1 MADYFDTAYQ
11 GAYKSGLSL
20 GQGIESAAGD
30 VGDGIKL
37 QKQRQMAHD
46 ILTKTGMVK
55 DEVTPPSVD
64 DLKSN
69 LKEFGK
75 QTGRNVNFNIA
86 PDADEKQQRT
96 FLEGIHKAYGVP
108 LPKGQTKTTL
118 NLTPGTEYDPIKGS
132 LSFSSPTKSMVSQL
146 GLMKEQ
152 DKKENSKV
160 IADAIQNGDQLADF
174 QSLYGLA
181 GPVKAELEKRGVN
194 VNKMQLDTIAEKKL
208 AQTLNGPQQ
217 TRLRQSI
224 ASVTD
229 GLDVLDGLNK
239 EFQRT
244 GIKAFNKAQIEALA
258 NGSGTKEQQ
267 ELAQRFVTQITG
279 LQDEFGNVIMSGNA
293 PTDKAL
299 ELAGKVFRS
308 DYNDTS
314 LSASIKQAK
323 QLLSIR
329 RAAIENVGAV
339 GVRGQIP
346 GQPEQQ
352 AQGVLQASGVQPPM
366 SMNNQKSGNDYQ
378 TYLKSIGQ

>member
-1 MADYFDTAYQ
+1 M
-11 GAYKSGLSL
+11 GLSDPFSTTYEGSFKAGQSL
-20 GQGIESAAGD
+20 GQGIDSAAGSVAD
-30 VGDGIKL
+30 VMK
-37 QKQRQMAHD
+37 QKQKLAQDTQQRSQAF
-46 ILTKTGMVK
+46 GMLK
-55 DEVTPPSVD
+55 NMGLIQEDTTPPSLD
-64 DLKSN
+64 DLKTG
-69 LKEFGK
+69 LKVAGK
-75 QTGRNVNFNIA
+75 TMGKDISFAGHDDMDEDTQRNWLGSLYKSFNI
-86 PDADEKQQRT
+86 PIPQGK
-96 FLEGIHKAYGVP
+96 
-108 LPKGQTKTTL
+108 TKTTVS
-118 NLTPGTEYDPIKGS
+118 PGVNMDLGGGVEYKSPVKS
-132 LSFSSPTKSMVSQL
+132 LVGELSA
-146 GLMKEQ
+146 MKEK
-152 DKKENSKV
+152 DKKENATA
-160 IADAIQNGDQLADF
+160 IADAIENGDQLADF

-224 ASVTD
+224 QSVTD
-229 GLDVLDGLNK
+229 GLDVLDNLNQ
-239 EFQRT
+239 EFKRS
-244 GIKAFNKAQIEALA
+244 GIKAFNKGEIEALA

-299 ELAGKVFRS
+299 ELAGRIFKS

-339 GVRGQIP
+339 GVRGQI
-346 GQPEQQ
+346 E
-352 AQGVLQASGVQPPM
+352 
-366 SMNNQKSGNDYQ
+366 NQSGNPAKQ
-378 TYLKSIGQ
+378 TLNATPGMGGQSQSNNNDPLGLR